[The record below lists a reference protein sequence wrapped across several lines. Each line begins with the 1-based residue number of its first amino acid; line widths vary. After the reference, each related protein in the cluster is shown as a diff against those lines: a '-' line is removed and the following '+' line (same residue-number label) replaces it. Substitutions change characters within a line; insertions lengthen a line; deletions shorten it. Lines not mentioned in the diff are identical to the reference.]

1 MAFVT
6 KSVFSKL
13 ITYIKLKND
22 VEFISRPFFEEHIY
36 HKGQLHSFFY
46 QHELKR
52 LYAYKLLLENQDSL
66 SYFTFNEKQKDN
78 HRYVFYK
85 GGYLKYH
92 LYHDCEALNS
102 DFKDYH
108 VPSEVQER
116 GEDFVNTY
124 RGWFKTMKF
133 KEKFELEQIN
143 NFHIVNAYNN
153 LFCKTHNLK
162 ELNEK
167 YIIAKEV
174 TQSGK
179 AYVEKDYD
187 VKAFEDKL
195 EEIITYRYS
204 LCQGETMRFLA
215 KMDYLKDRSEL
226 EIKAKFKEIQD
237 EYPHLFSS
245 EFIENYGI
253 SNAQLFWKQHYTLK
267 TTVSRMLGEYFRW
280 TYQFHNMNFDKI
292 QLENFG
298 FRCCKF
304 CSNASKL
311 KSN

>member
-1 MAFVT
+1 M
-6 KSVFSKL
+6 
-13 ITYIKLKND
+13 
-22 VEFISRPFFEEHIY
+22 
-36 HKGQLHSFFY
+36 
-46 QHELKR
+46 
-52 LYAYKLLLENQDSL
+52 
-66 SYFTFNEKQKDN
+66 
-78 HRYVFYK
+78 
-85 GGYLKYH
+85 
-92 LYHDCEALNS
+92 
-102 DFKDYH
+102 
-108 VPSEVQER
+108 QER
-116 GEDFVNTY
+116 GGDFVNTY

-133 KEKFELEQIN
+133 QEKYELGQID

-153 LFCKTHNLK
+153 LFSKTHKLYK
-162 ELNEK
+162 LNED
-167 YIIAKEV
+167 YVIAKEV

-195 EEIITYRYS
+195 EEIISYRYS

-226 EIKAKFKEIQD
+226 EIKTKFKEIQD

-267 TTVSRMLGEYFRW
+267 TTVSQMLGKYFRW

-292 QLENFG
+292 QLEDFG
-298 FRCCKF
+298 LRCCKF
-304 CSNASKL
+304 CSNTSPD